1 MSTWTP
7 AILKQLQKD
16 GKIRGYH
23 IHAQKKCKDTSP
35 KMPAKKSKEKDWLN
49 WNLPFWANEKGLE
62 LKEEFV
68 FHQDRK
74 WRFDWCF
81 PVLMVAI
88 EYEGIMGKKSRHTTI
103 KGYSGDVEKYNA
115 AQALG
120 WRIIRLTAIDYKSV
134 LQKLNDYANT
144 KNVRQ

>member
-1 MSTWTP
+1 MREWSP
-7 AILKQLQKD
+7 AILNQLQKD
-16 GKIRGYH
+16 GKIRGYQ
-23 IHAQKKCKDTSP
+23 IHKQKKGKDTSF

-49 WNLPFWANEKGLE
+49 WNLPYWANEKGLE

-68 FHQDRK
+68 FHQERK

-81 PVLMVAI
+81 PGLMVSI

-134 LQKLNDYANT
+134 IQKLNDYASF
-144 KNVRQ
+144 KNVRK